1 MSSREAFEKHVAD
14 RMFILTRDEHG
25 AYTSFA
31 THLGWELWKAATERA
46 ANACDE
52 IAADRWNLYKG
63 RSPYSGREE
72 GRASSQ
78 TQGENLGAEACASAI
93 REGNE

>member
-14 RMFILTRDEHG
+14 RMFIITRDEHG

-46 ANACDE
+46 ATICDSQHDR
-52 IAADRWNLYKG
+52 ALTSSGAHRADC
-63 RSPYSGREE
+63 
-72 GRASSQ
+72 
-78 TQGENLGAEACASAI
+78 CAVRI